1 MKSIEIKKGK
11 VEKEAIIK
19 SREKR
24 IG

>member
-19 SREKR
+19 SREKG